1 MQHAFCTFL
10 CRRRTTTTWNCLISR
25 FVENGN
31 TRQQLS
37 FSFPELWY
45 SPLEFKSKPFDN
57 IWRIKRDGIS
67 AIKFEAARIHF
78 LSDVFVRSR
87 RRRWCLKSLLCL
99 GKGGEKGG
107 FSHPF
112 PPLPPATSFSG
123 STSVQLLRGCISYFT
138 NHKRK
143 KTPKK
148 PPATQT
154 RPQWHH
160 LAPGVYLN
168 CNSLCCFVIYVYI
181 SVKWSWI
188 LEALRETGS
197 VLRRIA
203 LWDFLGRVL

>member
-10 CRRRTTTTWNCLISR
+10 CRRRTTTAWNCLISR

-31 TRQQLS
+31 TRQQPS
-37 FSFPELWY
+37 FSFPGLWY
-45 SPLEFKSKPFDN
+45 SPLEFNSKPFAN

-87 RRRWCLKSLLCL
+87 RRRCGLNSILCL
-99 GKGGEKGG
+99 SKSGEKGG
-107 FSHPF
+107 FSHPLLPF
-112 PPLPPATSFSG
+112 PPPPPSFSG

-148 PPATQT
+148 LPATQT
-154 RPQWHH
+154 KASVAPPRPRFLFELQR
-160 LAPGVYLN
+160 LSDSSLN
-168 CNSLCCFVIYVYI
+168 LL
-181 SVKWSWI
+181 KKD
-188 LEALRETGS
+188 G
-197 VLRRIA
+197 
-203 LWDFLGRVL
+203 

>member
-87 RRRWCLKSLLCL
+87 RRRRRWCLNSLLCL
-99 GKGGEKGG
+99 RKGGEKGG

-112 PPLPPATSFSG
+112 PPLPPPPSFSG
-123 STSVQLLRGCISYFT
+123 STSVQLLRGCISYFNLRT
-138 NHKRK
+138 TKEKRHQK
-143 KTPKK
+143 NR
-148 PPATQT
+148 Q
-154 RPQWHH
+154 
-160 LAPGVYLN
+160 
-168 CNSLCCFVIYVYI
+168 
-181 SVKWSWI
+181 
-188 LEALRETGS
+188 
-197 VLRRIA
+197 LRRLGLSGTTSPQVSIWIVILFA
-203 LWDFLGRVL
+203 VLSQGRIQDFF